1 MQNFVNPVFGGT
13 LMHTVATPFVFFFH
27 YNYEIARTTWKLC
40 WGVGFNPHRVIF
52 LINETCIYFCF
63 HSIKFKNE
71 PKGDFFFITNHTLFY
86 LSLLQPVLIFFSE
99 GRTEYS
105 MKSQSRLRTL

>member
-1 MQNFVNPVFGGT
+1 
-13 LMHTVATPFVFFFH
+13 MHTVATPFVFFFH

-71 PKGDFFFITNHTLFY
+71 PKGDFFFITKVCIHDLNF
-86 LSLLQPVLIFFSE
+86 VE
-99 GRTEYS
+99 G
-105 MKSQSRLRTL
+105 